1 MVPYHSPYGY
11 ILSYIFDKYKTSDYK
26 LYVLRPSSDNVIII
40 SMADTDMEKWALKS
54 KQIEAER
61 MKAAEDLVNQKPDK
75 SNLAFLDPKA
85 TKVKGWSK
93 DPDVIRADAE
103 RMGNRALV
111 FAIAGVVLSLIGYV
125 GGMVASSFKL
135 GLGGAIV
142 SGLPSSIGYICLAIA
157 VLLGLIVMGQ
167 ELYLRIK
174 RGTKLT
180 SVFWTGF
187 SAALVVVVYLAI
199 QTLLMTMH

>member
-1 MVPYHSPYGY
+1 
-11 ILSYIFDKYKTSDYK
+11 
-26 LYVLRPSSDNVIII
+26 
-40 SMADTDMEKWALKS
+40 MADTDMEKWALKS

-103 RMGNRALV
+103 RMGNRALI
-111 FAIAGVVLSLIGYV
+111 FAIAGVVLSFIGYV

-142 SGLPSSIGYICLAIA
+142 SGLPSGIGYICLAIA

-167 ELYLRIK
+167 ELYSRIK
-174 RGTKLT
+174 RGVKLT

>member
-1 MVPYHSPYGY
+1 MRRLLPN
-11 ILSYIFDKYKTSDYK
+11 I
-26 LYVLRPSSDNVIII
+26 DNAIII
-40 SMADTDMEKWALKS
+40 NMADSDTEKWALKS

-61 MKAAEDLVNQKPDK
+61 MKAAEDLANQKPDK
-75 SNLAFLDPKA
+75 SNFAFLDPKA

-103 RMGNRALV
+103 RMGNRALI
-111 FAIAGVVLSLIGYV
+111 FAIAGVMLSLIGYV
-125 GGMVASSFKL
+125 GGMVTSSFKL
-135 GLGGAIV
+135 GLGGVII
-142 SGLPSSIGYICLAIA
+142 SGLPSSIGYVCLAIA

-174 RGTKLT
+174 RGAKLT
-180 SVFWTGF
+180 SVFWTSF
-187 SAALVVVVYLAI
+187 SVILVVVVYLAI